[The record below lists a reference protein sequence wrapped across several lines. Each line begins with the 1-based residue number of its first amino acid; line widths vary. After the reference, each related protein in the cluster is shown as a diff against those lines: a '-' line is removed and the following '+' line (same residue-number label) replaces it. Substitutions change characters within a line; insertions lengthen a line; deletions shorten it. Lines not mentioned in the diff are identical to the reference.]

1 MFETI
6 DILGVRITNVSL
18 EEAVNCIEELS
29 KNKTFSYTV
38 TPNVDVIVKLQRD
51 ILFRRI
57 YQEADLVV
65 ADGVPLLWAARF
77 LGTPL
82 KGRVNGTDLFERL
95 VARAAKTGA
104 TVFLLGG
111 EEGSAEQAADR
122 LRKRHPDLQIA
133 GWYCPPFG
141 FEYDTEENGKILRLI
156 GDAQPT
162 YLFVGLGSPKQE
174 KWITEHAVA
183 TCVRHAIGI
192 GVSFSF
198 VAGTIRRAPYWMQR
212 SGLEWLW
219 RLGAEPRRLWHRYLV
234 DDPRFFWLVL
244 NQKIRSYYKQPQK

>member
-6 DILGVRITNVSL
+6 DILGIRITNISL
-18 EEAVNCIEELS
+18 EDAVNRIEELI
-29 KNKTFSYTV
+29 KKKAFSYTV
-38 TPNVDVIVKLQRD
+38 TPNVDVLVKLQTD
-51 ILFRRI
+51 ISFRQI

-95 VARAAKTGA
+95 VARAAETGESI
-104 TVFLLGG
+104 FLLGG
-111 EEGSAEQAADR
+111 EEGSAEKSADR
-122 LRKRHPDLQIA
+122 LRERHPNLKIV

-141 FEYDTEENGKILRLI
+141 FELDKEENDKILCLI
-156 GDAQPT
+156 GEARPT

-174 KWITEHAVA
+174 KWIVKHCPAMG
-183 TCVRHAIGI
+183 VRHAIGI

-198 VAGTIRRAPYWMQR
+198 VAGMIKRAPRWMQR

-219 RLGAEPRRLWHRYLV
+219 RLGAEPQRLWHRYLV

-244 NQKIRSYYKQPQK
+244 NQKIGRYR